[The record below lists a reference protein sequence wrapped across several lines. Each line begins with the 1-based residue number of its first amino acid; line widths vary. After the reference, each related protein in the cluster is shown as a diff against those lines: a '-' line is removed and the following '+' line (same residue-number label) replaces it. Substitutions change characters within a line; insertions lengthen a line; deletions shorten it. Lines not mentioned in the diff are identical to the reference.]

1 MVAGLPISQEEPPMP
16 ASAEFVNCN
25 ELEPGSVVDVETKSR
40 HYQIECLG
48 GSSVRI
54 SGHPQYCPHPLDAY
68 LEGSLDR
75 EGHLDE
81 SLIECGRRLFFVTGD
96 GLPVTTSKVLHVHC
110 TSNRN

>member
-1 MVAGLPISQEEPPMP
+1 MLPS
-16 ASAEFVNCN
+16 V
-25 ELEPGSVVDVETKSR
+25 ELLDFNQLEAGSVVDVETKSR

-54 SGHPQYCPHPLDAY
+54 SGHPTYCPSPVAAHLG
-68 LEGSLDR
+68 GSLDR

-81 SLIECGRRLFFVTGD
+81 GLIETGRRLMFLIGD
-96 GLPVTTSKVLHVHC
+96 RLPVMTSKVLHVHC